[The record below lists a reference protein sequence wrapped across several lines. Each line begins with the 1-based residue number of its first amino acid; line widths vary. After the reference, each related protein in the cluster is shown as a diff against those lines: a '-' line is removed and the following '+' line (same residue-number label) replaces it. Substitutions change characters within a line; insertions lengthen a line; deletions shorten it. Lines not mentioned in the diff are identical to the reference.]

1 MDKGTK
7 GTEIVTLSEYAI
19 AKAGNDAV
27 STLLT
32 SNLGGSQ
39 LQVSDLPKVKIPT
52 GGSTT
57 WLVPPD
63 DAPAKDVE
71 GIVVYQHD
79 LRAMFAQNEN
89 GGISNDPPLCTS
101 DDAKVG
107 RGVPGG
113 DCSRCVNAMY
123 GSAGA
128 GKKGQ
133 ACKSMHRI
141 YLLAQGSVLP
151 LVLTLSPS
159 SLAAWR
165 KYMIALVNDRHVV
178 SSVVTRI
185 GLEKVMG
192 GVAPY
197 ARIVP
202 SMVRVLDE
210 SEQKFVDEY
219 VAGLVPTLRAAPYA
233 ASDDEQL
240 EVAA

>member
-19 AKAGNDAV
+19 AKAGNDTV

-32 SNLGGSQ
+32 NNLSGSQ
-39 LQVSDLPKVKIPT
+39 LQVSDLPRIKIPA

-63 DAPAKDVE
+63 DAPVKDLE

-79 LRAMFAQNEN
+79 LRAMFAQQEN

-113 DCSRCVNAMY
+113 DCSHCANAMY

-141 YLLAQGSVLP
+141 YLLAQSSVLP

-165 KYMIALVNDRHVV
+165 RYMIALVNGRHVV
-178 SSVVTRI
+178 SSVVTCI
-185 GLEKVMG
+185 SLEKVTG

-219 VAGLVPTLRAAPYA
+219 AAGLVPVLRAAPYA
-233 ASDDEQL
+233 TPDDEQL

>member
-32 SNLGGSQ
+32 NNLSGSQ
-39 LQVSDLPKVKIPT
+39 LQVSDLPRIKIPA

-63 DAPAKDVE
+63 DTPVKDLE

-101 DDAKVG
+101 DDARFGK
-107 RGVPGG
+107 GVPGG
-113 DCSRCVNAMY
+113 DCSRCANAMY
-123 GSAGA
+123 GSAGV

-151 LVLTLSPS
+151 LVVTLSPS
-159 SLAAWR
+159 SLSVWR

-178 SSVVTRI
+178 TSVVTRI
-185 GLEKVMG
+185 GLEKVTG
-192 GVAPY
+192 GTAPY

-202 SMVRVLDE
+202 SCVRVLDE
-210 SEQKFVDEY
+210 AEQKFVDEY

>member
-1 MDKGTK
+1 MDKGNK

-32 SNLGGSQ
+32 NNLSGSQ
-39 LQVSDLPKVKIPT
+39 LQVSDLPRIKIPA

-63 DAPAKDVE
+63 DTPVKDLE

-79 LRAMFAQNEN
+79 LRAMFAQQEN
-89 GGISNDPPLCTS
+89 GGISKDPPLCMS

-107 RGVPGG
+107 RGAPGG

-128 GKKGQ
+128 NKRGQ

-141 YLLAQGSVLP
+141 YLLAQSSVLP